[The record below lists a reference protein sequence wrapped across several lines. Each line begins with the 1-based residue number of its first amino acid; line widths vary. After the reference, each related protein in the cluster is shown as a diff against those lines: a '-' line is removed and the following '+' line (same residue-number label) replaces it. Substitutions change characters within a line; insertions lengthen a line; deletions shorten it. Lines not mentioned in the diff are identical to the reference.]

1 MITQIIMSVLQLI
14 MLNILTETI
23 DLNFAIFLQS
33 VITNKSITVKSQY
46 NALHFRY
53 SSTKFAW

>member
-1 MITQIIMSVLQLI
+1 

-23 DLNFAIFLQS
+23 DLNFAIFLQT
-33 VITNKSITVKSQY
+33 VITDKSITVKSQY

>member
-1 MITQIIMSVLQLI
+1 

-23 DLNFAIFLQS
+23 DLNFAIFLQT

-46 NALHFRY
+46 NALQFRY
-53 SSTKFAW
+53 SSIKFAW